1 MTVLAGQAAV
11 ALENYLLNNRLSQ
24 VLSRDT
30 LTGLLSFDTLWG
42 IVSEHCA
49 SPQAAGYTMGL
60 ILLDIDRFKIFN
72 RHYGREAGEMLL
84 AQLATLLG
92 SYLRKDDAASRY
104 GGDEFALLLPW
115 AGGMQLVDLA
125 ETLLKRIRV
134 YSFLRG
140 RVGRQK
146 LLSVSVLLNIRGMPA
161 IRPACSTRRSE
172 RWTRPKQAAETR
184 LCPPRRRWW
193 IKGL

>member
-1 MTVLAGQAAV
+1 MLGEKRPQVFDDKSLHIMTVLSGQAAV

-72 RHYGREAGEMLL
+72 C
-84 AQLATLLG
+84 
-92 SYLRKDDAASRY
+92 SNN
-104 GGDEFALLLPW
+104 AL
-115 AGGMQLVDLA
+115 
-125 ETLLKRIRV
+125 
-134 YSFLRG
+134 
-140 RVGRQK
+140 K
-146 LLSVSVLLNIRGMPA
+146 LEIGTNLSI
-161 IRPACSTRRSE
+161 TE
-172 RWTRPKQAAETR
+172 YRPK
-184 LCPPRRRWW
+184 
-193 IKGL
+193 KFS